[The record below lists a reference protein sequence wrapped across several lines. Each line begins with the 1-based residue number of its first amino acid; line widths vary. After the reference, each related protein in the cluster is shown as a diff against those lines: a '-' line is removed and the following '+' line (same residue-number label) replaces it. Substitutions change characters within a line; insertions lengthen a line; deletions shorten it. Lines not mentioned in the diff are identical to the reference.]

1 MTSVTDPSGTVH
13 YYTRAD
19 GNPEKTV
26 APGNITTVFHYD
38 EYGRPTGQTDPSF
51 GTNHIEYDNC
61 GNVIRE
67 TDADGRTFSATY
79 DRFNRQ
85 LTSITAEDTVTYA
98 YTRKGDVASI
108 RSSNGSGTEYTYD
121 PEGRLVRQKQYDG
134 SQFLLLE
141 ITYGTT
147 GEVTRVTY
155 TSDRGRLG
163 EETYTRS
170 FGKVIEKFW
179 NGTSVYRLNEANAL
193 GHTTSATIGGGL
205 RTYEYSKTGIPVRRA
220 TAGVMDITYDFDRT
234 TGNLLSQTDNR
245 TGKTNA
251 YTYDNLK
258 RLTSYG
264 DTTASGGV
272 HTMTYDPNGNI
283 LAKSDIS
290 GSYRYETPNKPY
302 AVSHIEQASPV
313 NDLDLI
319 YSSTKRPLEIKGRD
333 RRIAFKYNPGNG
345 RVRMSTYALA
355 ADSTETLLS
364 VRTYLGSYECDSSAS
379 GITERFYLGGDPY
392 HAPLILLKREG
403 REDVYAVSRDYLGS
417 ILAIADSSG
426 QAVERRT
433 YDPWGRMTRETA
445 DSALCITARGYTSH
459 EHLEEIGL
467 INMNARLYDPLIGR
481 FFSPD
486 PKMMDGETQ
495 ALNRYSYAMNN
506 PFAYTDPSGEFIVS
520 LSMVIVAAVV
530 GAVAA
535 GVTTAVTLAK
545 SGASAGEMAWKIP
558 VAMIIGAVVGAATGY
573 GAGAAIY
580 AVAASAVS
588 AALIG
593 KTGIA
598 LASALNGMRAIAAG
612 GLVSSAAVGT
622 VSGLTIAAA
631 ATSSTVTLTN
641 AVQGTLPSTS
651 SSESASSSMMH
662 PHNRRLL
669 EEIHWAPRTVRFE
682 APGGVVD
689 SLPRQRFNFSFD
701 LNNLGHIHF
710 QPLPP
715 PGLNPLIQQ
724 LPPSF
729 DLAAMQLQ
737 HERNMDN
744 DRRHQLRELFWQLLP
759 SEQHERDIAF
769 QIWQL
774 NQESQPQP
782 FERHQSF
789 ELRRR
794 RQPSVNVILL
804 GLRRE
809 REQRQRQQ
817 QQE

>member
-1 MTSVTDPSGTVH
+1 MH
-13 YYTRAD
+13 YFRRAD

-26 APGNITTVFHYD
+26 APGNIETVFHYD
-38 EYGRPTGQTDPSF
+38 EYGRPVGQTDPSF

-79 DRFNRQ
+79 DRFNRIVS
-85 LTSITAEDTVTYA
+85 SITAEDTVAYA

-121 PEGRLVRQKQYDG
+121 PEGRILRQKQYDG

-163 EETYTRS
+163 EETYARS
-170 FGKVIEKFW
+170 FGKVVEKFW
-179 NGTSVYRLNEANAL
+179 NGTSVFRLNDANAL
-193 GHTTSATIGGGL
+193 GYTTSATIGGGL
-205 RTYEYSKTGIPVRRA
+205 RTYEYSKMGIPVRRA
-220 TAGVMDITYDFDRT
+220 TEGVMDITYDFDRL
-234 TGNLLSQTDNR
+234 TGNLLSQTDNLKK
-245 TGKTNA
+245 KTNTYA
-251 YTYDNLK
+251 YDNLK

-264 DTTASGGV
+264 DTTAGGV

-290 GSYRYETPNKPY
+290 GAYRYETPGKPY

-333 RRIAFKYNPGNG
+333 RRIAFKYDAGNN

-403 REDVYAVSRDYLGS
+403 REDVYAVSRDFLGS

-426 QAVERRT
+426 RVVESRT
-433 YDPWGRMTRETA
+433 YDPWGRMTREA
-445 DSALCITARGYTSH
+445 LDSALCITDRGYTSH

-520 LSMVIVAAVV
+520 LSTVIV
-530 GAVAA
+530 GAVIGAVVA
-535 GVTTAVTLAK
+535 GVVTAVTLAK
-545 SGASAGEMAWKIP
+545 SGASAGDMAWKIP
-558 VAMIIGAVVGAATGY
+558 VAMLIGGA
-573 GAGAAIY
+573 AGAAGSYIGGAMY
-580 AVAASAVS
+580 AAGGVAAALSGMASVAASS
-588 AALIG
+588 LIG
-593 KTGIA
+593 STSSFLTGANTLSVGLLSYNFNKGGLENPFGSVTQSIFSS
-598 LASALNGMRAIAAG
+598 LAIAA
-612 GLVSSAAVGT
+612 AV
-622 VSGLTIAAA
+622 IPMAM
-631 ATSSTVTLTN
+631 TVTRGIRSIPSYMRSAKEAEQIAVTDNYTAIGNDGRPFAPDTHEELWGGRDIIYPEIREVALTREDLE
-641 AVQGTLPSTS
+641 VPMMWTDGTM
-651 SSESASSSMMH
+651 SSM
-662 PHNRRLL
+662 
-669 EEIHWAPRTVRFE
+669 
-682 APGGVVD
+682 VD
-689 SLPRQRFNFSFD
+689 YVEKLSVSNFIIG
-701 LNNLGHIHF
+701 NV
-710 QPLPP
+710 PY
-715 PGLNPLIQQ
+715 
-724 LPPSF
+724 
-729 DLAAMQLQ
+729 
-737 HERNMDN
+737 ERNFFKQVLAIYKYQMREKAITINQIHEVKSKIYQIMALGEDF
-744 DRRHQLRELFWQLLP
+744 DWLQIHTRAQLEDVHMFTYLSFFHP
-759 SEQHERDIAF
+759 EFF
-769 QIWQL
+769 Q
-774 NQESQPQP
+774 NP
-782 FERHQSF
+782 
-789 ELRRR
+789 
-794 RQPSVNVILL
+794 
-804 GLRRE
+804 
-809 REQRQRQQ
+809 
-817 QQE
+817 